1 MKIEIVAEKKEL
13 HSHNTSHENQGEKG
27 RISGCVAMV
36 LTVLWAVYLLWYFN
50 EIGIGTI
57 GGLLVN
63 SIVMPH
69 MICVTVAAIISCV
82 GFFGRKR
89 WAMLTSGILMAVSAV
104 VMMQYLQMVII
115 QTILFFVSYARMN
128 Q

>member
-1 MKIEIVAEKKEL
+1 MKIQIEAEKKEL
-13 HSHNTSHENQGEKG
+13 HSNASHDEKG
-27 RISGCVAMV
+27 RASGCIAMV
-36 LTVLWAVYLLWYFN
+36 LTVLWAAYLLWYFN
-50 EIGIGTI
+50 SIGIGTV

-69 MICVTVAAIISCV
+69 MICVTVAAILSCV

-104 VMMQYLQMVII
+104 VMIQYWQMVII
-115 QTILFFVSYARMN
+115 QTILLFVAYARME